1 MWRDDLRVLITHRH
15 ANFTIVLVTVIDC
28 FLVVA
33 NILADFNVIDG
44 EINGLRTTEIPA
56 VTKRRFYDF
65 TQSN

>member
-15 ANFTIVLVTVIDC
+15 ANFTIVLVTVIDS

-44 EINGLRTTEIPA
+44 KI
-56 VTKRRFYDF
+56 KW
-65 TQSN
+65 S